1 VALHVVD
8 QEGKKEKAAAAA
20 DERDRVP
27 LRKIVDAIQHCMEQ
41 KQYSQV
47 TTPHDTRH
55 TMFSDRTR
63 MSHMR
68 TRRVYWRSCCS
79 S

>member
-1 VALHVVD
+1 LVALHVVD
-8 QEGKKEKAAAAA
+8 QEGKKEKVAAAAA

-47 TTPHDTRH
+47 THDT
-55 TMFSDRTR
+55 
-63 MSHMR
+63 
-68 TRRVYWRSCCS
+68 
-79 S
+79 

>member
-1 VALHVVD
+1 LVALHVVD
-8 QEGKKEKAAAAA
+8 QEGKKEKVAAAA

-47 TTPHDTRH
+47 THDT
-55 TMFSDRTR
+55 
-63 MSHMR
+63 
-68 TRRVYWRSCCS
+68 
-79 S
+79 